1 MRVITDAQSP
11 PALARWLSAL
21 GYEAEHVVDF
31 GGEGTTDS
39 VIWERACEVD
49 AVLFSKDEDFA
60 LRARGS
66 AAGPSV
72 VWIRKGNTRRVDLLI
87 WLERLLPSIE
97 AAVQSGERVI
107 ELH

>member
-1 MRVITDAQSP
+1 M
-11 PALARWLSAL
+11 
-21 GYEAEHVVDF
+21 
-31 GGEGTTDS
+31 
-39 VIWERACEVD
+39 
-49 AVLFSKDEDFA
+49 
-60 LRARGS
+60 RARGS